1 MDNSCG
7 YSSIEEF
14 ISNKLMNFAKEII
27 ASRSITPI
35 IFSEKEINEIIEL
48 SKKSLEDDNPALKS
62 NIKVEIINGK
72 IQLHVSNNVFKLV
85 PVNFNVESRAGINN
99 NKVVLWID
107 KIKTGFVSIPISSG
121 IKNFKEFS
129 NEYIDIDID
138 EENKCLILNIPLP
151 ENIKLKSININ
162 EKNLELYIGVSIKSK
177 EDLFKIAEI
186 FPEDLKQQIKASSI
200 ERLGDVGKSILSGA
214 ANFIKKQKNEDME

>member
-14 ISNKLMNFAKEII
+14 ISNKLMNFAREII

-35 IFSEKEINEIIEL
+35 IFSEKEINELIEL
-48 SKKSLEDDNPALKS
+48 SKEFLEDDSPALKS

-72 IQLHVSNNVFKLV
+72 IQLHVSNSVFKLV
-85 PVNFNVESRAGINN
+85 PVNFNVESIAGINN

-107 KIKTGFVSIPISSG
+107 KIKTRFVSIPISSG
-121 IKNFKEFS
+121 IKRIKEFS
-129 NEYIDIDID
+129 NQYIDID
-138 EENKCLILNIPLP
+138 EENKCIILNISLP

-186 FPEDLKQQIKASSI
+186 FPEDLKQQIKASGI
-200 ERLGDVGKSILSGA
+200 EKLGDVGKSILSGVA
-214 ANFIKKQKNEDME
+214 DFIKKQKNEEV

>member
-1 MDNSCG
+1 MDNSSE

-121 IKNFKEFS
+121 IKNIKEFS
-129 NEYIDIDID
+129 NEYTNID
-138 EENKCLILNIPLP
+138 EENKCIILNFSLP

-200 ERLGDVGKSILSGA
+200 EKLGDVGRSIISSA
-214 ANFIKKQKNEDME
+214 TDFMKKQKNEDLK